1 MKIKSRVSLRKND
14 KNKMVESL
22 RDIYGDEVSVFSNS
36 KFEVITTDEFKVIFA
51 DGKQMFIEYDGQLFP
66 TVRGALE
73 LLPPKRLVTVDMG
86 AVKFV
91 VNGADVMSPG
101 ITAADSSIQKDDL
114 VVIVEE
120 THKKPLAIG
129 RALMSGDEMAASDS
143 GKAIKSLSYVGD
155 ALWGLEI

>member
-14 KNKMVESL
+14 KNKMVEDL
-22 RDIYGDEVSVFSNS
+22 REVYGDGVSSFSDA

-51 DGKQMFIEYDGQLFP
+51 DGKQMFIEYDGRLFP

-73 LLPPKRLVTVDMG
+73 HLPPKKIVTVDMG

-129 RALMSGDEMAASDS
+129 RALISGDEMAAAGS

>member
-1 MKIKSRVSLRKND
+1 
-14 KNKMVESL
+14 MVEDL
-22 RDIYGDEVSVFSNS
+22 REIYGDEVSAFSDA

-51 DGKQMFIEYDGQLFP
+51 DGKQMFIEYDGYLFP

-73 LLPPKRLVTVDMG
+73 YMPPKKVVTVDMG

-101 ITAADSSIQKDDL
+101 ITTADSSIQKDDL

-120 THKKPLAIG
+120 MHKKPLAIG
-129 RALMSGDEMAASDS
+129 RALISGDEMAAADS

>member
-14 KNKMVESL
+14 KNKMIESL
-22 RDIYGDEVSVFSNS
+22 REIYGDSIAVFSNS
-36 KFEVITTDEFKVIFA
+36 KFEVITTDEYKVIFA
-51 DGKQMFIEYDGQLFP
+51 DGKQMFIEYDGQLFT

-73 LLPPKRLVTVDMG
+73 QLPPNRTVTVDSG

-101 ITAADSSIQKDDL
+101 ITVADDAIQKGDL

-120 THKKPLAIG
+120 AHKKPLAIG
-129 RALMSGDEMAASDS
+129 RALISGSEMAAADS
-143 GKAIKSLSYVGD
+143 GKAVKSLSYVGD
-155 ALWGLEI
+155 ALWGLEL